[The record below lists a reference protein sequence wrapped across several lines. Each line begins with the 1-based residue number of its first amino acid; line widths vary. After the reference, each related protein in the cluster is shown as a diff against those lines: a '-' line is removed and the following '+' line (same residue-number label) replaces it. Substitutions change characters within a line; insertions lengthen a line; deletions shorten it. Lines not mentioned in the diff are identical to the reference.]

1 VDGEKQ
7 ADVGL
12 TKILRAIGKQRLDM
26 PPDTLTGCR
35 ENFIYLIQDTGNKT
49 RFFKMKQEEH
59 KFGPP

>member
-49 RFFKMKQEEH
+49 RFFKMK
-59 KFGPP
+59 